1 MNTKQTTSGQQPIS
15 VAVIG
20 AGMAGRT
27 HANAYRQA
35 STVFGLDL
43 PPIRLHTIADIH
55 LPAAEDAAKRYG
67 YENATADWCQVIDDP
82 EIDAVSIVVGNALHR
97 PIAEAA
103 LAAGK
108 HALCEKPL
116 SDTIADARAMAE
128 LEKTT
133 DLVTA
138 VGYCYRRNPG
148 IAALIDTVQD
158 GRIGKVAQI
167 TAEYLCDYGADP
179 LVPMSWRYQGP
190 QGSGALGDLGVHLL
204 DTLEQIA
211 GRIIR
216 VGGASFANTVTERP
230 VATANVAG
238 GRGVTGSDDAPKEP
252 VENEDTAVFTAD
264 FASGARG
271 MISTSRVAFGL
282 ANGLKISVAGP
293 SGRAGFDMAQ
303 PAAFWMHDPQP
314 EYGTNGPRNILVGPK
329 HRYVTAGSAMDF
341 EGVGFSQVDQ
351 FIFQNRAFLEQIVA
365 QRTGEPFPNALP
377 TCPTFADGV
386 HTMLVLDA
394 VARSA
399 AAGGTTVKVEQ
410 N

>member
-1 MNTKQTTSGQQPIS
+1 MNAHQPIS

-43 PPIRLHTIADIH
+43 PPIRLHTVADIYA
-55 LPAAEDAAKRYG
+55 PAAEDAARRYG
-67 YENATADWCQVIDDP
+67 FENAVTDWQDVINNP
-82 EIDAVSIVVGNALHR
+82 EIDAISIVVGNALHR
-97 PIAEAA
+97 PITEAA

-108 HALCEKPL
+108 HVLCEKPL
-116 SDTIADARAMAE
+116 SDTIEDARAMAA
-128 LEKTT
+128 LEAST

-148 IAALIDTVQD
+148 IAALIDPVQG
-158 GRIGKVAQI
+158 GRIGTVAQI

-179 LVPMSWRYQGP
+179 LVPISWRYKGP
-190 QGSGALGDLGVHLL
+190 QGSGALGDLGVHLI
-204 DTLEQIA
+204 DALEQIA
-211 GRIIR
+211 GPVVR
-216 VGGASFANTVTERP
+216 VGGASFATTVTERP
-230 VATANVAG
+230 ISNDTVAG
-238 GRGVTGSDDAPKEP
+238 GRGVTGNANAPRDA

-271 MISTSRVAFGL
+271 VISTSRVAFGL

-293 SGRAGFDMAQ
+293 EGRAGFDMAQ
-303 PAAFWMHDPQP
+303 PAAYWMHDPQP
-314 EYGTNGPRNILVGPK
+314 EYGTNGPRAILVGPK
-329 HRYVTAGSAMDF
+329 HRYVTRGSAMNF

-351 FIFQNRAFLEQIVA
+351 FIFQNRAFLEQIVE
-365 QRTGEPFPNALP
+365 QRTGTPFPNALP
-377 TCPTFADGV
+377 PCPTFADGV

-394 VARSA
+394 IAQSA
-399 AAGGTTVKVEQ
+399 AAGGASVDVAA